1 MVISDLIGSYCADRE
16 LCEASRRRFRYDL
29 ATWSRHDGPL
39 LTGNISAE
47 TVAEWRHN
55 AKAHGLS
62 VRTIESVISGVVSLL
77 KHGGIELS
85 AGRKLRFVPSPPD
98 VPTLEEFDRL
108 IVAAGVWHRRWLAF
122 AYATG
127 LRLGDIEQQS
137 PDRPSEID
145 VRATKTRKRHVIP
158 IPEPVRRLLDGAS
171 LNRPR
176 RRLRKELYSLC
187 DRANVRHIGPQQI
200 RALSATEWERS
211 RPGAGAVILGHSLP
225 GWSAATH
232 YYLDPSQ
239 QLRLALPAFRL
250 PPSLLTD
257 DERAA
262 AAQRE
267 QEVVSIYRHLPEQQQ
282 ETAVSVLRAMSR

>member
-98 VPTLEEFDRL
+98 VSTLEEFDRL

-127 LRLGDIEQQS
+127 LRLGDIELQAPNAPES
-137 PDRPSEID
+137 IK
-145 VRATKTRKRHVIP
+145 VRATKTRKEHHIP
-158 IPEPVRRLLDGAS
+158 IPAAVRRLLDGS
-171 LNRPR
+171 PLRRPR
-176 RRLRKELYSLC
+176 RRLRRELYDLC
-187 DRANVRHIGPQQI
+187 DRAGVRHIGPQQI
-200 RALSATEWERS
+200 RALSATEWERA
-211 RPGAGAVILGHSLP
+211 RPGAGAVILGHALP

-232 YYLDPSQ
+232 YYLDLSQ
-239 QLRLALPAFRL
+239 PLRLALPTFRL
-250 PPSLLTD
+250 PDSLLTE
-257 DERAA
+257 DERKATVL
-262 AAQRE
+262 RE
-267 QEVVSIYRHLPEQQQ
+267 SELVAIYRTLPEPQQ
-282 ETAVSVLRAMSR
+282 ETAVSVMRAMVR